1 MIKAVLFDFDGVI
14 ADTLTQHV
22 KAWQTTFDDLGVKID
37 AKDIAPEEGANAD
50 EIISNILRD
59 KGLKISREEIQSRT
73 KRKREEYRKLSKASV
88 IPETETLIHLLRQ
101 NSVRLG
107 LVTGSIISSLK
118 HVVDDAFLKNF
129 DVIIT
134 SDDVTETKPSP
145 QPYLVAAEKLNVAP
159 ENCVVI
165 ENAPKGIESAKRAG
179 MKCVALRTTIKDD
192 QLLNKADVIVDNAL
206 EVDIYSL

>member
-1 MIKAVLFDFDGVI
+1 
-14 ADTLTQHV
+14 
-22 KAWQTTFDDLGVKID
+22 TFHDLGVNIET
-37 AKDIAPEEGANAD
+37 KDIAPEEGANAD
-50 EIISNILRD
+50 EIISNILHA
-59 KGLKISREEIQSRT
+59 KGHKLDPEQIQNRT
-73 KRKREEYRKLSKASV
+73 KQKREEYRRLSKASI
-88 IPETETLIHLLRQ
+88 IPETAQLIDRLQ
-101 NSVRLG
+101 KNSVKLG

-118 HVVDDAFLKNF
+118 HVVDDEFLGKF

-145 QPYLVAAEKLNVAP
+145 EPYLVAAEKLNVAP

-192 QLLNKADVIVDNAL
+192 AILSKADVIVDHAL
-206 EVDIYSL
+206 EVDIHSL